1 MLKLSKSI
9 PVLLSSAIV
18 LGAASFAAH
27 AGEVQSTHVVKPAHA
42 ALFELGTKKVAAT
55 YVDKD
60 GKCDVVIS
68 VADLPDADGNA
79 TGWPTRISTP
89 VAGGAQTRVYI
100 SEGYAVE
107 ASCALSAKLLTVRP
121 IAFTAAAQ

>member
-9 PVLLSSAIV
+9 PVLLSSAIA
-18 LGAASFAAH
+18 LGAASLAVQAA
-27 AGEVQSTHVVKPAHA
+27 EVQTTHVVKSAHA
-42 ALFELGTKKVAAT
+42 AMFELGTKKVAAT
-55 YVDKD
+55 YVAKD
-60 GKCDVVIS
+60 GMCDVIIS
-68 VADLPDADGNA
+68 VADLADADGNA
-79 TGWPTRISTP
+79 TGAPTRISAP
-89 VAGGAQTRVYI
+89 VAGGSQTRVFV